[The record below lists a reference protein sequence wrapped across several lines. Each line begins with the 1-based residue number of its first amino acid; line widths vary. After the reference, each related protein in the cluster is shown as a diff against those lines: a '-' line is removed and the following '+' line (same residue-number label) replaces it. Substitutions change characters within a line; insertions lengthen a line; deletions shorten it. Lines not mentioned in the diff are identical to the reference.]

1 MPQQKKNTSDKEQAF
16 RYLEEIAEILNVK
29 TYFARPYTSQG
40 KSTVENRDG
49 VIRMFFSNKTD
60 FNLISN
66 SEVKRL
72 EKIINN
78 LPVQKFSYLSTNKV
92 LPRLNGSVAL
102 MG

>member
-1 MPQQKKNTSDKEQAF
+1 MPHLKTNTIDKEQDY
-16 RYLEEIAEILNVK
+16 RYLEEIAKILKVK

-49 VIRMFFSNKTD
+49 VIRIFFSNKTD
-60 FNLISN
+60 LNLISN

-92 LPRLNGSVAL
+92 LPRLNVSVAL